1 MDFQLAQV
9 QCIGRWRREPMLAAL
24 KTVQAIKRDSLPP
37 AVIRTP
43 CDPGLLEPRGD
54 GRFQMH
60 TRAMREAERS

>member
-24 KTVQAIKRDSLPP
+24 ETVQAIKHDSLPP

-43 CDPGLLEPRGD
+43 CDPGLLEPLGD
-54 GRFQMH
+54 GRFRM
-60 TRAMREAERS
+60 RAPAMREAKRS